1 MTAWHDIEPRH
12 GELRTLR
19 AREERAWRDLA
30 RNLRPDGKALNPN
43 EQRNRDDGDDP
54 FDSAPLYALDD
65 FVGGSFTKATNP
77 AERWFEYGLGK
88 ENPLMQFKPVAQWL
102 RAYTNLVYES
112 LDPARDNFYL
122 NAPAWFADMGCFGT
136 GFMWQE
142 EVVGG
147 GAFTAFNIPVGQSFK
162 DVDANGITDTYHRE
176 FMLTGRQA
184 KRKWMN
190 SAAVSAFR
198 DDEQIQFVHALY
210 ANPEFKPGNPFA
222 RYMAYRSCYV
232 SPDKRDFVIESGYNE
247 FPLHEIE
254 WNLRSGRAWC
264 TGPGHNA
271 LPDIRSAD
279 ETARAIMVAMAF
291 DAEPMW
297 WAADEDVMTRA
308 DMVPGN
314 VLYGD
319 PVRDKPPAQILER
332 AKQMQLPLQL
342 RESLRNDIRKAF
354 NFGLS
359 QVLAGRPQMTAEE
372 VMAYKADELKALAPH
387 LIRIHRGLA
396 GVINR
401 RARLLDRMGLV
412 LARIGP
418 PPPELAN
425 ERVSV
430 QFVSP
435 FAKAQQADVAK
446 GAMGWVNTKVQLAE
460 QTQNPEWTDD
470 IDIDGFSALT
480 HDAMSGVPSIR
491 RDPREV
497 AQIRQNRVMAQQQ
510 QAQLENAANAA
521 SVYADV
527 AHADQ
532 ASTLAKRR
540 AAK

>member
-1 MTAWHDIEPRH
+1 LTAWADIEPRH
-12 GELRTLR
+12 GELKTVR

-30 RNLRPDGKALNPN
+30 RALRPDGKVLNVS
-43 EQRNRDDGDDP
+43 ERRDRDDGEDP
-54 FDSAPLYALDD
+54 FDSAPLYALED
-65 FVGGSFTKATNP
+65 FAGGSFTKSTNP
-77 AERWFEYGLGK
+77 AERWFEYGLGP
-88 ENPLMQFKPVAQWL
+88 ENPKTKFKPVAQWL
-102 RAYTNLVYES
+102 RNYTNLVYVS
-112 LDPARDNFYL
+112 FDPAHDNFYL
-122 NAPAWFADMGCFGT
+122 NAPAWFADKGCFGT

-142 EVVGG
+142 EIVGG

-162 DVDANGITDTYHRE
+162 DVDANGMTDTYHRE

-184 KRKWMN
+184 KRKWMG
-190 SAAVSAFR
+190 SAAVRAFR
-198 DDEQIQFVHALY
+198 DDEEIQFVHALY
-210 ANPEFKPGNPFA
+210 PNPEFKPGNPFA
-222 RYMAYRSCYV
+222 RFMAFRSCYV
-232 SPDKRDFVIESGYNE
+232 SPDKRDFVIEGGYNE

-254 WNLRSGRAWC
+254 WTPRSGRAWA

-279 ETARAIMVAMAF
+279 EVARAIMVGIAF

-297 WAADEDVMTRA
+297 WANSEDVLTRA
-308 DMVPGN
+308 DIEPSA

-319 PVRDKPPAQILER
+319 AVNGKPPAQLIER

-342 RESLRNDIRKAF
+342 RESLRADIRKAF

-359 QVLAGRPQMTAEE
+359 QVLANRPQMTAEE

-396 GVINR
+396 GVVNR
-401 RARLLDRMGLV
+401 RARLLDRSGLV
-412 LARIGP
+412 LAKIGP
-418 PPPELAN
+418 PPPELAG

-430 QFVSP
+430 QFISP

-446 GAMGWVNTKVQLAE
+446 GAIGWVNTKVQLAE
-460 QTQNPEWTDD
+460 ATQNPQWTDD
-470 IDIDGFSALT
+470 IDVDGFSDLI
-480 HDAMSGVPSIR
+480 HDAMSGVPQIKL
-491 RDPREV
+491 DPRIV
-497 AQIRQNRVMAQQQ
+497 AQNRMARQAAAQQ

-540 AAK
+540 TAK